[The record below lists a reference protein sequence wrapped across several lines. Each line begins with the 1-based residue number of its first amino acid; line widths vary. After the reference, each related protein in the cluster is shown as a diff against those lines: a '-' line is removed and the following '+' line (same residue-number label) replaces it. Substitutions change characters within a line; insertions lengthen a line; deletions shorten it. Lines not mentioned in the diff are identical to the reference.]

1 MIDNLRAKPVRKK
14 ELKEDVFEL
23 LKNTP
28 KQINKANNS
37 HIAYLH
43 EVKSN
48 DGVDEHL
55 YIYSQFDD
63 EAYAIICN
71 EFELNFMDNAKTVDM
86 SYYYFGT
93 NNPVNVYL
101 YDLKKALSGIDVI
114 YKLVLQWES
123 CIEDSEYCVKKITKH
138 ELNKK
143 NIYLGVIT
151 ENNDINSRNNN
162 LNDLFQKAEISKEV
176 PSSVQ
181 SKQRRNIADYIIM
194 AKRLKGFDEG
204 KVTIDGVTY
213 NYDVREFINQKY
225 HMYFDNGQLKSEK
238 SILETDT

>member
-1 MIDNLRAKPVRKK
+1 MIDNLRAKPVRKG

-23 LKNTP
+23 RPNTP
-28 KQINKANNS
+28 KLINKENNS

-43 EVKSN
+43 EEKLN
-48 DGVDEHL
+48 EGVDEHL
-55 YIYSQFDD
+55 YIHSIFHD

-71 EFELNFMDNAKTVDM
+71 EFKLNLMDNAKTVDM

-101 YDLKKALSGIDVI
+101 YDLKKTLSGIDVI

-123 CIEDSEYCVKKITKH
+123 SIEDSEYCVKKITKC
-138 ELNKK
+138 ELKK
-143 NIYLGVIT
+143 ENIYLGVIT
-151 ENNDINSRNNN
+151 ENNDINDRNNN
-162 LNDLFQKAEISKEV
+162 LNDLFQKVEISEEV

-181 SKQRRNIADYIIM
+181 SKQRRNIANYIIM

-213 NYDVREFINQKY
+213 EYDVREFVNQK
-225 HMYFDNGQLKSEK
+225 HDMYFEDGQLKEDK
-238 SILETDT
+238 AV